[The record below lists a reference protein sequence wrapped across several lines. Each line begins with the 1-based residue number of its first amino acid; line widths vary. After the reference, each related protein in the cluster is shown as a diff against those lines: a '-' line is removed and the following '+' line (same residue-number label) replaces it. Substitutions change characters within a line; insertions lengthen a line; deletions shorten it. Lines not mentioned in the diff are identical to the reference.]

1 MTSRSLRADPY
12 KADRSRLTSHVLF
25 ALGILLALAAFF
37 AGVAYSFADQ
47 EPRRGGLMLLL
58 QTKR

>member
-1 MTSRSLRADPY
+1 VRKSGF
-12 KADRSRLTSHVLF
+12 ADRCFVVV
-25 ALGILLALAAFF
+25 ILLALAAFF